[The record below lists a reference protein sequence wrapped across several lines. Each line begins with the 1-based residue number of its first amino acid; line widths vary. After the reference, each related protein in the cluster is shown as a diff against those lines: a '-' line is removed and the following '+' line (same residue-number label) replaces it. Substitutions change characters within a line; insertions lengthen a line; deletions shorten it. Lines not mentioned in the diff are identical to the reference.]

1 LVLEKIT
8 KDMGITE
15 IVQKKP
21 EAAEIMMEA
30 GMHCLGCMASQYES
44 LEQGCKVHGM
54 DDKQI
59 DSMVEKINKA
69 KKE

>member
-1 LVLEKIT
+1 MEKIT